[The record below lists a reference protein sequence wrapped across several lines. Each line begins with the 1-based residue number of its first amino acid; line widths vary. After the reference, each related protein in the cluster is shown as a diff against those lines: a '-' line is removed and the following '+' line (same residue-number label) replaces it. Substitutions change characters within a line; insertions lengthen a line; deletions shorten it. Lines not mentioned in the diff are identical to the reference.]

1 MKDSRSG
8 PGEPDIRSAGRYLWW
23 LAASQPWRVA
33 AGALY
38 SSVWLGALTMMP
50 YILSRAV
57 DDGLRPGD
65 TAALVWW
72 ALAFLVVGAV
82 NAVLGAYRHRTMTKV
97 RMDATF
103 RTTRVV
109 VRQAVRLGAELPR
122 QTATGEVV
130 TIGVSDVQRMSQT
143 LTFSGPG
150 FGALVA
156 YLLVAGQLL
165 RISPLLAVLVL
176 LGVPALAGL
185 IGPLLQRVQRAEA
198 GYRER
203 QGEVTARFEDLS
215 GGLRVL
221 NGLGGKEEFAAR
233 YRRDSARL
241 MESGLQVGRSASW
254 IEALGSGLP
263 LLFLGAVT
271 WVAARMA
278 AQGSITVGEL
288 VAVYGYTA
296 ALTVPVYFLI
306 EGGRDLTRGLVAAG
320 RTVGFLRLEPRPAGP
335 DTPAPA
341 PASPAPLRD
350 EASGVELTP
359 GRLTVL
365 AAARP
370 TEVLAVADRLALF
383 AAPDE
388 QGGRWDGRPLEE
400 YALREVRGRVLLAEN
415 EAALFAGPLREVLA
429 GRRSGAGSGPGADRG
444 TGTAAGPADG
454 ELLAALEAASALDV
468 LRGLPGG
475 LDAPI
480 RSEGRNL
487 SGGQRQRLR
496 LARALLA
503 EPEVLIAV
511 EPSSAVDTHT
521 EAAMAAGLR
530 AFRAGRTTLVVST
543 SPLLLDLA
551 DTVLHLVDGQVAA
564 TGTHRELLRTDPG
577 YRALVARD
585 EEDDTPAS
593 APAPAPV
600 PHARE
605 AEAEAEAE
613 AEPEATALT
622 AGTAEEAAR

>member
-1 MKDSRSG
+1 MTVKRTG
-8 PGEPDIRSAGRYLWW
+8 PGEPDVRGAGRYLWW
-23 LAASQPWRVA
+23 LAASQPGRVA
-33 AGALY
+33 LGAVL
-38 SSVWLGALTMMP
+38 SAVWLGALTMMP

-57 DDGLRPGD
+57 DDGLKADDYP
-65 TAALVWW
+65 ALAGW
-72 ALAFLVVGAV
+72 AVAFLVIGAV
-82 NAVLGAYRHRTMTKV
+82 NAVIGAYRHRTMTKV

-109 VRQAVRLGAELPR
+109 VRQAVRLGGELPR

-150 FGALVA
+150 FGAVVA

-165 RISPLLAVLVL
+165 RISPVLAALVL

-185 IGPLLQRVQRAEA
+185 IGPMLARVQRAEA
-198 GYRER
+198 GYREQ
-203 QGEVTARFEDLS
+203 QGEVAARFEDLS
-215 GGLRVL
+215 DGLRVL

-233 YRRDSARL
+233 YARESRKL
-241 MESGLQVGRSASW
+241 MADGFKVGRVASW

-278 AQGSITVGEL
+278 AQGSITIGEL

-306 EGGRDLTRGLVAAG
+306 EGGRDLTRGLVAAE

-335 DTPAPA
+335 AAAATPAPA
-341 PASPAPLRD
+341 GPAPLRD
-350 EASGVELTP
+350 ELSGVELAP
-359 GRLTVL
+359 GGLTVL
-365 AAARP
+365 AARRP
-370 TEVLAVADRLALF
+370 AEALEVADRLALF
-383 AAPDE
+383 ADPGAE
-388 QGGRWDGRPLEE
+388 GGRWDGRPLEE
-400 YALREVRGRVLLAEN
+400 YALREVRGRIVLAEN
-415 EAALFAGPLREVLA
+415 EATLFAGPLREVLG
-429 GRRSGAGSGPGADRG
+429 GRRERADQ
-444 TGTAAGPADG
+444 

-475 LDAPI
+475 LAAPI
-480 RSEGRNL
+480 RTEGRNL

-503 EPEVLIAV
+503 DPEVLIAV

-551 DTVLHLVDGQVAA
+551 DTVLYLADGRVAA
-564 TGTHRELLRTDPG
+564 AGTHRELLRRAPE
-577 YRALVARD
+577 YRALVSRD
-585 EEDDTPAS
+585 EE
-593 APAPAPV
+593 
-600 PHARE
+600 
-605 AEAEAEAE
+605 
-613 AEPEATALT
+613 EPP
-622 AGTAEEAAR
+622 AGTRVPLPTARTSSPTTTEEAAR